1 MFYMKGKKM
10 IKNVTNSY
18 SVGAVSGFSTK
29 ETGKGSLKDLMVS
42 GTLFEETESDDY
54 EVDLDN
60 IPEYSTN
67 YKQPSPKNQLK
78 GVPASI
84 FEPCRDLS
92 SKGWPEPITSDDI
105 FDNLGKSP
113 IADLFKTTGPNGVT
127 GIDMAMVVAL
137 GGEIDFGTG
146 LFTID
151 IMTLAKNIQSK
162 LDKDGD
168 GKVSDQE
175 LANFKN
181 SAEYK
186 KAAEEYKKQWE
197 EEYNRRS

>member
-1 MFYMKGKKM
+1 MKGKKM

-18 SVGAVSGFSTK
+18 SVRAALGVSTK
-29 ETGKGSLKDLMVS
+29 ETGNFSLKDCVVS
-42 GTLFEETESDDY
+42 DTLFEGTESDDY

-175 LANFKN
+175 LADFKN

-197 EEYNRRS
+197 EEYNRRTSK

>member
-1 MFYMKGKKM
+1 M

-113 IADLFKTTGPNGVT
+113 IADLFKTTTPNGIT
-127 GIDMAMVVAL
+127 GIDMAMVVAM
-137 GGEIDFGTG
+137 GGIIDFSTG
-146 LFTID
+146 SFTID
-151 IMTLAKNIQSK
+151 IMTLAQNIQSK

-168 GKVSDQE
+168 GQVSEQE
-175 LANFKN
+175 LADFKN
-181 SAEYK
+181 TPEYK

-197 EEYNRRS
+197 EEYKRRS

>member
-1 MFYMKGKKM
+1 M
-10 IKNVTNSY
+10 IKKVINSY

-29 ETGKGSLKDLMVS
+29 ETGKNSLRDSMVS
-42 GTLFEETESDDY
+42 GTLFDETETNDY
-54 EVDLDN
+54 EVDFDN
-60 IPEYSTN
+60 PVNSFKKYPNNTE
-67 YKQPSPKNQLK
+67 QPPKNQFN

-113 IADLFKTTGPNGVT
+113 IADLFKTTAPNGIT
-127 GIDMAMVVAL
+127 GIDMAMVVAM
-137 GGEIDFGTG
+137 GGIIDFSTG
-146 LFTID
+146 SFTID
-151 IMTLAKNIQSK
+151 IMTLAQNIQSK

-168 GKVSDQE
+168 GQVSEQE
-175 LANFKN
+175 LADFKN
-181 SAEYK
+181 TPEYK

-197 EEYNRRS
+197 EEYKRRS